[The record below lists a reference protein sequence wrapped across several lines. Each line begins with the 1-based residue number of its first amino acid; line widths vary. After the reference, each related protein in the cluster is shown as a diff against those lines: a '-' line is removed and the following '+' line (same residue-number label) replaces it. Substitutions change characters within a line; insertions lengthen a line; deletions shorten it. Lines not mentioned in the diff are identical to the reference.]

1 MAVYKKTYTRYDG
14 ALTDPRFRFLV
25 LTRYSFEELR
35 RRRFLSLVTLSS
47 SIWPLLCGV
56 FIYLH
61 HNLSAIKLMDINP
74 AKLIP
79 INAVFFL
86 TYLGVQS
93 MFAFFLAAFTGP
105 GLVSPDLV
113 NSALPLYLS
122 RPFSRAEYVLGRFCV
137 LFFLLSGVT
146 WAPGLLLF
154 LLQAYLEPGWGW
166 ENLRIAGGLFFGSLI
181 WIVLLSLLALAL
193 SAWVKWKP
201 VAGALMFGVFFVAG
215 AFSAAINEILRTKWG
230 HLLNIS
236 HLIGSVWLTLFEEPL
251 KRGQGAAFFRVARG
265 GIEIPVWCCWA
276 ALIAV
281 CAICLYMLSRRI
293 RGFEVV
299 RG

>member
-35 RRRFLSLVTLSS
+35 RRRFLSLVTLAS
-47 SIWPLLCGV
+47 SIWPLGCAL

-61 HNLSAIKLMDINP
+61 HNLSAL
-74 AKLIP
+74 KLIDIDP
-79 INAVFFL
+79 SKLLAIDATFFL
-86 TYLGVQS
+86 TYLGFQS
-93 MFAFFLAAFTGP
+93 MWAFFLAAFAGP
-105 GLVSPDLV
+105 GLVSPDLT
-113 NSALPLYLS
+113 NNALPLYLA
-122 RPFSRAEYVLGRFCV
+122 RPFSRAEYVMGRLSV
-137 LFFLLSGVT
+137 LLILLSGVT
-146 WAPGLLLF
+146 WVPGLMLF
-154 LLQAYLEPGWGW
+154 LLQSYLSPGWGW
-166 ENLRIAGGLFFGSLI
+166 DNLRIAGGLLLGSLI
-181 WIVLLSLLALAL
+181 WILLLSLLALAL

-236 HLIGSVWLTLFEEPL
+236 HLMGVVWLSLFEEPL
-251 KRGQGAAFFRVARG
+251 KRGNGAAFFRVARG
-265 GIEIPVWCCWA
+265 AEIPVWCCWV
-276 ALIAV
+276 ALLAV
-281 CAICLYMLSRRI
+281 CGICLYMLARRI